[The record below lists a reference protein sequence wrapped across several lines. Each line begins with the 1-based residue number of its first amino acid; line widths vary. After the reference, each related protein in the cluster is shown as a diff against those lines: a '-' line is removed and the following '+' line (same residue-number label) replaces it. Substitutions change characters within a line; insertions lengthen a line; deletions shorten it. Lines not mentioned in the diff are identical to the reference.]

1 MKLKKF
7 EVCVIALTVIA
18 IAFCAGFYVG
28 RSSDRKVIVNML
40 PEDAGDVR
48 EIDEMPDEQ
57 TIEDIQEDASDVVS
71 KININ
76 TATQEEL
83 MALPGI
89 GPVLAE
95 RIIDYRHSNGS
106 FAYEE
111 QLLSVKGIGEQI
123 FSEIENYITV

>member
-7 EVCVIALTVIA
+7 EVCVIALTVIS

-28 RSSDRKVIVNML
+28 RGSDREVVVNML
-40 PEDAGDVR
+40 PAEDYASK
-48 EIDEMPDEQ
+48 
-57 TIEDIQEDASDVVS
+57 EDDVVSNDTKQDNSVKDPSDIAS

-83 MALPGI
+83 MELPGI

-95 RIIDYRHSNGS
+95 RIIDYRQTNGAFS
-106 FAYEE
+106 YEE
-111 QLLSVKGIGEQI
+111 QLLSVKGIGEHT
-123 FSEIENYITV
+123 FSEIEDYITV